1 MKPIDITKQILQM
14 HEEEVIQ
21 QMITDTQEELT
32 SDIPSDLQK
41 ELDLCLGKTKM
52 SESQSTDNVI
62 TLKPKEKTNIVA
74 FPFAETELLA
84 ASGKSLADWFSQPM
98 NFGGAGFVLDVRRV
112 LGSDNEVDLY
122 LTPNEKDNSKM
133 KSSLLSYLGK
143 SLTIDVNNNGT
154 SLLNA
159 TLYVDESGCNAEGSG
174 YLITDSDSKDI
185 KGKICINILLDDK

>member
-21 QMITDTQEELT
+21 QMITDTQEELA

-41 ELDLCLGKTKM
+41 ELDLCLIKAKT

-62 TLKPKEKTNIVA
+62 IFKPKENNIVA

-174 YLITDSDSKDI
+174 YLCTDSDSKDI
-185 KGKICINILLDDK
+185 KGKISINILLDDK

>member
-1 MKPIDITKQILQM
+1 MKPIDITDQILKM

-21 QMITDTQEELT
+21 QMITDTQEELA

-41 ELDLCLGKTKM
+41 ELDLCLSKANM
-52 SESQSTDNVI
+52 SERKSTDHVI
-62 TLKPKEKTNIVA
+62 SFTPKENNIVA

-84 ASGKSLADWFSQPM
+84 ASGKSLADWFAQPM

-143 SLTIDVNNNGT
+143 SLTIDVNNNGA

-174 YLITDSDSKDI
+174 YLSTDSDSKDI
-185 KGKICINILLDDK
+185 KGKISINILLDDK

>member
-1 MKPIDITKQILQM
+1 MKPIDITEQIIKM
-14 HEEEVIQ
+14 HEEDVIQ
-21 QMITDTQEELT
+21 QMITDTQEELA

-41 ELDLCLGKTKM
+41 ELDSCLSKA
-52 SESQSTDNVI
+52 
-62 TLKPKEKTNIVA
+62 KENNIIA

-98 NFGGAGFVLDVRRV
+98 NFGGAGFILDVRRV
-112 LGSDNEVDLY
+112 LGSKNEVDLY
-122 LTPNEKDNSKM
+122 LKPNEKDNSKM

-159 TLYVDESGCNAEGSG
+159 TLYVDESGCIAEGSG
-174 YLITDSDSKDI
+174 YLITESDSKNI
-185 KGKICINILLDDK
+185 KGKISINIILDEK

>member
-1 MKPIDITKQILQM
+1 MKPIDITDQILKM

-21 QMITDTQEELT
+21 QMIIDTQEELA

-41 ELDLCLGKTKM
+41 VLDSCLSKAKM
-52 SESQSTDNVI
+52 SESQSKDNVI
-62 TLKPKEKTNIVA
+62 SIKPKENNIVA

-98 NFGGAGFVLDVRRV
+98 NFGGAGFLLDVRRV

-143 SLTIDVNNNGT
+143 SLTIDVINNGT

-174 YLITDSDSKDI
+174 YLNTDSDSKDI
-185 KGKICINILLDDK
+185 KGKISINILLDDK

>member
-1 MKPIDITKQILQM
+1 MKPIDITDQILKM

-21 QMITDTQEELT
+21 QMITDTQEELAI
-32 SDIPSDLQK
+32 DIPSDLQK
-41 ELDLCLGKTKM
+41 ELDLCLSKTKI
-52 SESQSTDNVI
+52 SENPSTDNVVSF
-62 TLKPKEKTNIVA
+62 KPKENNIVA

-174 YLITDSDSKDI
+174 YLITESDSKDI
-185 KGKICINILLDDK
+185 KGKISINILLDDK

>member
-1 MKPIDITKQILQM
+1 MKPIDITDQILKM

-21 QMITDTQEELT
+21 QMIIDTQEELA

-41 ELDLCLGKTKM
+41 VLDSCLSKAKM
-52 SESQSTDNVI
+52 SESQSKDNVI
-62 TLKPKEKTNIVA
+62 SIKPKENNIVA

-98 NFGGAGFVLDVRRV
+98 NFGGAGFLLDVRRV

-143 SLTIDVNNNGT
+143 SLAIDVINNGT

-174 YLITDSDSKDI
+174 YLNTDSDSKDI
-185 KGKICINILLDDK
+185 KGKISINILLDDK